1 MTTYQEHQNLPH
13 LPDVPMRKEY
23 TIEEREFFNGVKE
36 LLEAMCGRREDAPA
50 VPQFQMGTYTGDAVV
65 GRLIEVNFRPRY
77 VKVFPRPVAGSLV
90 ELVFEKLDDPN
101 QDIDWD
107 DYSYVHTDA
116 ANYHEWESTA
126 GIIDI
131 TAEGFT
137 VGGSTSHPNV
147 NGTIY
152 DWLAFG

>member
-1 MTTYQEHQNLPH
+1 MTYQEHQNLPS
-13 LPDVPMRKEY
+13 LPDVPMREDY

-50 VPQFQMGTYTGDAVV
+50 IPQFQMGTYTGDAVE
-65 GRLIEVNFRPRY
+65 GRLIETNFRPRY
-77 VKVFPRPVAGSLV
+77 VRVFVRPGESVA
-90 ELVFEKLDDPN
+90 EHIFEKLDDPN

-107 DYSYVHTDA
+107 DYSLLHEDSASYHT
-116 ANYHEWESTA
+116 EKSTS

-131 TAEGFT
+131 NDEGFT
-137 VGGSTSHPNV
+137 VDGATSHPNA
-147 NGTIY
+147 NGITY